1 MEERSE
7 PANRIARGTRYEKMP
22 SESLARSADNQYQ
35 IAVIGAAAE
44 KAARRGVL
52 PTQRSQTKSPN

>member
-1 MEERSE
+1 MEERYE

-35 IAVIGAAAE
+35 IAVIGAAGE
-44 KAARRGVL
+44 KPA
-52 PTQRSQTKSPN
+52 